1 MNASEKALTLIQR
14 FFGEHALENRLG
26 LIGVALGG
34 TSLVISA
41 VTALMVTV
49 GTGSE
54 VAALKKEVAA
64 LRGQTQTTSDR
75 GNDNAR
81 RISELDYGLTAMVKV
96 QGVNLFDLEKAIR
109 AQKASAAPSPITQAA
124 ATASRSTVAPT
135 QTAQPANSNPAVP
148 AAAAVGNEPARQA
161 PPKPAPAPEP
171 TKPKVQD
178 AQPADN
184 PFTQAAPPAGAAAP
198 EAPVDNPFNSAKDDA
213 SQAAPLAIKAEPYT
227 IERVDAVL
235 GKRLSESWFKPA
247 GNLTKLKAI
256 VEMKVGRD
264 GHIANVRVVQSSG
277 SKPFDVS
284 ALNAIKGLGRI
295 EEVALLSEADYLK
308 AYAKRSI
315 EFTPDMGH

>member
-1 MNASEKALTLIQR
+1 MNASGKALTLTQR
-14 FFGEHALENRLG
+14 FFGEHALENKLG

-34 TSLVISA
+34 TSLVITA
-41 VTALMVTV
+41 VTAIMVTV

-54 VAALKKEVAA
+54 VAALKNEVAT
-64 LRGQTQTTSDR
+64 LRGQTEAVTDR

-96 QGVNLFDLEKAIR
+96 QGVNLLDLEKAIK
-109 AQKASAAPSPITQAA
+109 AQKASAAPSPISQSAVTV
-124 ATASRSTVAPT
+124 SRSTVVP
-135 QTAQPANSNPAVP
+135 AQVVQQAHSAPAVP
-148 AAAAVGNEPARQA
+148 AVTEAARQA
-161 PPKPAPAPEP
+161 PSKPATVPEQA
-171 TKPKVQD
+171 KPKVQD

-184 PFTQAAPPAGAAAP
+184 PFTQAAQAAGTAAP
-198 EAPVDNPFNSAKDDA
+198 DAPVDNPFNPVKDES

-247 GNLTKLKAI
+247 GNLAKLKAI

-264 GHIANVRVVQSSG
+264 GRIANVRVVQSSG

-284 ALNAIKGLGRI
+284 ALNAIQGLGRI
-295 EEVALLSEADYLK
+295 EEVAMLSEADYLK